1 MASITV
7 MTHMKWASTCA
18 ILALLLSAVLLSTQV
33 QAHQESRE
41 QAVSSDQET
50 LAEDTAVQLSD
61 VWVQALSAMNLGP
74 MTIALSDQASL
85 DLPSGYGFMP
95 QPWAR
100 KIMAKVGNQ
109 PSADELGVIFP
120 LVEEVE
126 WYVDVEYVASGYI
139 KRSDDQPWD
148 TEQLL
153 AGLRQG
159 TEADNARRG
168 KLGIP
173 PVQVV
178 GWVETPAYDVK
189 LHRLLWAIEARMQTS
204 MRDSASSRESII
216 NASIINESIINESI
230 INYSRHELGR
240 EGYIALSLVTSRAFL
255 AQGKRAID
263 ELGAAIEFKEGKR
276 YQDFDAAS
284 DRLAEYG
291 LAELIVGRAIREPR
305 PLMVAGSWLAGLWGP
320 LVIVML
326 LVCWLVGAR
335 RRVKKRNRLMS
346 L

>member
-1 MASITV
+1 MVSIAV
-7 MTHMKWASTCA
+7 MTRMKWASTCS

-33 QAHQESRE
+33 QAYQESRE
-41 QAVSSDQET
+41 QTVFSAKET
-50 LAEDTAVQLSD
+50 LADDAVGQLPD
-61 VWVQALSAMNLGP
+61 VWVQALSAMKLGP

-85 DLPSGYGFMP
+85 ELPSGYGFMP

-100 KIMAKVGNQ
+100 KIMAKIGNQ

-126 WYVDVEYVASGYI
+126 WYIDVEYVGSGYI
-139 KRSDDQPWD
+139 RGGNDQPWD

-159 TEADNARRG
+159 AKAGNARRG

-178 GWVETPAYDVK
+178 GWEETPVYDAE
-189 LHRLLWAIEARMQTS
+189 LHRLLWAIEARMQAS
-204 MRDSASSRESII
+204 MRDSTSSSESIV
-216 NASIINESIINESI
+216 
-230 INYSRHELGR
+230 NYNLHELGR
-240 EGYIALSLVTSRAFL
+240 EGYISLSLVTNRASL
-255 AQGKRAID
+255 AQGKHAVD

-284 DRLAEYG
+284 DRLAESG
-291 LAELIVGRAIREPR
+291 LVALVVEGEIREPG
-305 PLMVAGSWLAGLWGP
+305 LMMEAGSWLAKLGAP
-320 LVIVML
+320 LMVVLLLLMCG
-326 LVCWLVGAR
+326 LVCWSRKAKG
-335 RRVKKRNRLMS
+335 RNRLIS
-346 L
+346 P